1 MVSHER
7 ANRPTLKKIIKKI
20 ENYVNYRKIER
31 NEGVI
36 KVCVRIP
43 LGRGGYGSVFYGT
56 LTTKNNKDEP
66 KNKISVAVKR
76 IDATQA
82 VGNKRE
88 EAALR
93 KLNHPNVIRLFNVAY
108 NDSFRLI
115 PRHQETCLFFL
126 IKQYIIKLLYTSSII

>member
-20 ENYVNYRKIER
+20 ENYVNYRTIER

-76 IDATQA
+76 IDTTPA

-93 KLNHPNVIRLFNVAY
+93 KLNHPNVLRLFNVAY

-115 PRHQETCLFFL
+115 PHQETCLFFFK
-126 IKQYIIKLLYTSSII
+126 IKQHMPK